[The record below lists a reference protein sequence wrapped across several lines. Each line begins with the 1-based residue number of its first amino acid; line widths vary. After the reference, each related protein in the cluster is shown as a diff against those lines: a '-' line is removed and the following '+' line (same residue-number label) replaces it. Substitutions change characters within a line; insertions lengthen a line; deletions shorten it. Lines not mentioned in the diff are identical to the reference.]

1 MNEQTL
7 PGINASIAPP
17 SSPRIPPD
25 PPRLLCAERRQ
36 IRLLPM
42 DLESRLAADHPA
54 RSIWTLVEKLDLS
67 AFENSI
73 KSRGEGAGRP
83 AIDPRILV
91 TLWVFATSEGV
102 GSARE
107 LEELCGVHDA
117 YRWICGGVPV
127 CAHTL
132 SDFRV
137 AHPQALDDLLT
148 RLLAVLKNQGL
159 VDLKRVAQD
168 GMRVRASAGAASFR
182 REPSLKKCLEE
193 ARRQVEEVAGEA
205 GDGSC
210 ERRKAS
216 RRRAAEDR
224 LKRVERALELLPEV
238 QKVKK
243 AGDKPNARVS
253 TTDPEARV
261 MKMGDGGFRPA
272 WNVQFSTDTGSR
284 FIAGVDVDNR
294 GNDYGRLDPMVDQIA
309 SRTGLNTQA
318 VRPRSRRSPRRR
330 RLRRPRGHR
339 QNRRSSD
346 HPIPSPPETSKRRRR
361 SASAQTRRSAGY
373 RRLAPAHGHPRG
385 EGNLQAASRDRGNL
399 QRKPQVPQR
408 SRSLHRPNRTQG
420 QMRRP
425 LGRHRLRPAEVDLD
439 ELIPSSEAGGI
450 R

>member
-1 MNEQTL
+1 MSEQTL
-7 PGINASIAPP
+7 PGIDASSTAPA
-17 SSPRIPPD
+17 SPRIPPD
-25 PPRLLCAERRQ
+25 PPRLLYAERRQ

-107 LEELCGVHDA
+107 LEELCGAHDA

-137 AHPQALDDLLT
+137 AHPKALDDLLT
-148 RLLAVLKNQGL
+148 HILAVLRNQGL
-159 VDLKRVAQD
+159 VELKRVAQD

-182 REPSLKKCLEE
+182 REPSLKKCLDE
-193 ARRQVEEVAGEA
+193 ALRQVEEVGRDA
-205 GDGSC
+205 GDGSSD
-210 ERRKAS
+210 RRKSAC
-216 RRRAAEDR
+216 RRAAEDR

-238 QKVKK
+238 QNVKK

-272 WNVQFSTDTGSR
+272 WNVQLSTDTGSR

-294 GNDYGRLDPMVDQIA
+294 GNDYGRIDPMVDQLA
-309 SRTGLNTQA
+309 ARTGIVPDEVLA
-318 VRPRSRRSPRRR
+318 DGGYVDHEDIVRIAARQITPFLPLPKPRSGDADPHQPKPDDPPGIADWRRR
-330 RLRRPRGHR
+330 MATPEAKEIYKQRAATA
-339 QNRRSSD
+339 
-346 HPIPSPPETSKRRRR
+346 ETSN
-361 SASAQTRRSAGY
+361 A
-373 RRLAPAHGHPRG
+373 
-385 EGNLQAASRDRGNL
+385 NLKCLKGLDRFTV
-399 QRKPQVPQR
+399 RTVPKVR
-408 SRSLHRPNRTQG
+408 CVVLWAVIAYD
-420 QMRRP
+420 
-425 LGRHRLRPAEVDLD
+425 LLRW
-439 ELIPSSEAGGI
+439 ISMT
-450 R
+450 

>member
-1 MNEQTL
+1 MREQTL
-7 PGINASIAPP
+7 PGIKASCVPPASAP
-17 SSPRIPPD
+17 SPAS
-25 PPRLLCAERRQ
+25 PPRLLRAERRQ

-42 DLESRLAADHPA
+42 DLESLLSDDHTA

-67 AFENSI
+67 AFENAI

-107 LEELCGVHDA
+107 LEKLCGVHDA

-148 RLLAVLKNQGL
+148 RLLAVLENQGL
-159 VDLKRVAQD
+159 VELKRVAQD

-182 REPSLKKCLEE
+182 REPSLRKCLEE
-193 ARRQVEEVAGEA
+193 ARRHVEEVAREA

-210 ERRKAS
+210 DRREAA

-243 AGDKPNARVS
+243 AGDKANARVS

-272 WNVQFSTDTGSR
+272 WNVQLSTDTGSR

-294 GNDYGRLDPMVDQIA
+294 GNDYGRIAPMLDQVA
-309 SRTGLNTQA
+309 ARTGIVPGEVLADGGYADHEDIVNTAARQTTPF
-318 VRPRSRRSPRRR
+318 VPLPKPRSGDANPHQPRPDDPPAIADWRRR
-330 RLRRPRGHR
+330 MATAEAKEIYKQRAATA
-339 QNRRSSD
+339 
-346 HPIPSPPETSKRRRR
+346 ETSNANLRCFKGLDRFRVRTAPKVR
-361 SASAQTRRSAGY
+361 SVVLWAV
-373 RRLAPAHGHPRG
+373 LAYD
-385 EGNLQAASRDRGNL
+385 L
-399 QRKPQVPQR
+399 
-408 SRSLHRPNRTQG
+408 
-420 QMRRP
+420 
-425 LGRHRLRPAEVDLD
+425 LRW
-439 ELIPSSEAGGI
+439 ISMT
-450 R
+450 

>member
-7 PGINASIAPP
+7 PGINTSITPP
-17 SSPRIPPD
+17 ASPRIPPD

-67 AFENSI
+67 VFENSI

-107 LEELCGVHDA
+107 LEELCGIHDA

-137 AHPQALDDLLT
+137 AHPKALDDLLT
-148 RLLAVLKNQGL
+148 HILAVLKNQGL

-182 REPSLKKCLEE
+182 REPSLKKCLDE
-193 ARRQVEEVAGEA
+193 ARRQVEEVARDA

-210 ERRKAS
+210 DRRKAAL
-216 RRRAAEDR
+216 RRAAEDR

-238 QKVKK
+238 QEIKK
-243 AGDKPNARVS
+243 AGEKANARVS

-272 WNVQFSTDTGSR
+272 WNVQLSTDTSSR

-294 GNDYGRLDPMVDQIA
+294 GNDYGRIAPMLDQIA
-309 SRTGLNTQA
+309 SRTGVVPSEVLADGGYANHEDLVKTA
-318 VRPRSRRSPRRR
+318 AREATPFVPIPKPRSGDADPHQPRPEDPPAVADWRRR
-330 RLRRPRGHR
+330 MATPEAKEIYKQRAATA
-339 QNRRSSD
+339 
-346 HPIPSPPETSKRRRR
+346 ETSNANLKCLKGLDRFTVR
-361 SASAQTRRSAGY
+361 T
-373 RRLAPAHGHPRG
+373 APKVRCVVLWAVIAYD
-385 EGNLQAASRDRGNL
+385 L
-399 QRKPQVPQR
+399 
-408 SRSLHRPNRTQG
+408 
-420 QMRRP
+420 
-425 LGRHRLRPAEVDLD
+425 LRW
-439 ELIPSSEAGGI
+439 ISMS
-450 R
+450 